1 MADQYSKLRN
11 INKRIDNIGA
21 QEDEAVA
28 SVRARYEE
36 KRKRLREEKSRLLT
50 AVKGEEAN
58 EEEGP
63 ASE

>member
-1 MADQYSKLRN
+1 MADAYSALRN

-28 SVRARYEE
+28 AVRARYEE
-36 KRKRLREEKSRLLT
+36 KRKRLREEKSKLLT
-50 AVKGEEAN
+50 AVKGEE
-58 EEEGP
+58 P